1 MCCLQM
7 NRLLAA
13 ILVLILVSA
22 GRAEDS
28 GLAADPFHKPERG
41 TRSELASKAVS
52 HGLAVL
58 QRGAREYPAHQACFA
73 CHHQTLPLL
82 AMKSAREAG
91 VDVDETL
98 FQEQRK
104 FTRDSFLQRQDR
116 LALGK
121 HIGGQAATTSYGL
134 WALAL
139 ANDNP
144 DELTEAMTTY
154 LLSIQ
159 HTDGCWKPPSNRPP
173 LEVSSVSCTVLS
185 AVGIQRFAAESQQE
199 QVAIAISRAKL
210 WLATA
215 PLEDQEDLNFAL
227 WGEFLLGGTE
237 ERKAEIRDRILAA
250 RHADGGWSQKT
261 SMNSDAYA
269 TGQTLYVLMETGLD
283 SSDAVIREGLAYLM
297 DTQLGDGSW
306 HVVTRSKP
314 IQPWF
319 DNGDPHDKDQFI
331 SITATGWATSALARA
346 MPRRPAQK

>member
-1 MCCLQM
+1 MRCLPVK
-7 NRLLAA
+7 RLLPA
-13 ILVLILVSA
+13 ILVLILVCA
-22 GRAEDS
+22 GRADDK
-28 GLAADPFHKPERG
+28 GVVADPFHQPDRG
-41 TRSELASKAVS
+41 PRGGLVAKAID
-52 HGLAVL
+52 HGLVVL

-134 WALAL
+134 WTLAL
-139 ANDNP
+139 GNDKP

-159 HTDGCWKPPSNRPP
+159 HVDGCWKPPSNRPP

-199 QVAIAISRAKL
+199 QVAIALSRARS

-215 PLEDQEDLNFAL
+215 PLDDQEDLNFAL

-237 ERKAEIRDRILAA
+237 DRMAELRDRILAA
-250 RHADGGWSQKT
+250 RHADGGWSQKS

-269 TGQTLYVLMETGLD
+269 TGQTLYVLLETGLD
-283 SSDAVIREGLAYLM
+283 SSEAVIREGLAYLM
-297 DTQLGDGSW
+297 DTQLDDGSW

-331 SITATGWATSALARA
+331 SIAATGWATSALARA
-346 MPRRPAQK
+346 MPRRPARK